1 MSWLLAWLG
10 VAAAYFVVIVMSS
23 LVALH
28 AGRWEI
34 QGVDSFREHV
44 SHTLGLVSSWA
55 GSALAWPLTLLS
67 LLVNIQ
73 AHVRKLQGAL
83 EEAASGP
90 PLQSGAFKM
99 PPQDERSQA
108 QLDALDAQL
117 NAELQ
122 AQLGVSAMV
131 KFYPLLRHSWLEF
144 KEGVSRDAPYE
155 VDEVTVR
162 AWFVQFAEGFAR
174 GDLQ

>member
-1 MSWLLAWLG
+1 MSWLYAWLA

-44 SHTLGLVSSWA
+44 SHALDLVSSWA
-55 GSALAWPLTLLS
+55 GAALAWPLTLLS
-67 LLVNIQ
+67 VLVNIQ
-73 AHVRKLQGAL
+73 AHVRKVQGAL
-83 EEAASGP
+83 DDAASGP
-90 PLQSGAFKM
+90 PLLSGAFKM

-108 QLDALDAQL
+108 QLDALDLQIAT
-117 NAELQ
+117 ELR

-131 KFYPLLRHSWLEF
+131 NFYPLLRHSWLEF
-144 KEGVSRDAPYE
+144 KEGVSRDAPCE
-155 VDEVTVR
+155 VDEQTLR
-162 AWFVQFAEGFAR
+162 GWFVQFAEGFAR
-174 GDLQ
+174 GDLK